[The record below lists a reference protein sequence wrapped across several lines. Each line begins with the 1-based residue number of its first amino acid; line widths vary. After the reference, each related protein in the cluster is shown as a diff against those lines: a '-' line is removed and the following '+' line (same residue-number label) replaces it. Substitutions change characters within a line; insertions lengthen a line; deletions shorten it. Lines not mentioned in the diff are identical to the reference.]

1 MNAFDYAE
9 NASGRTCSDQHSA
22 FGAIRFNQ
30 RGIHRMSLAHTTILG
45 GKTKRHVR
53 FDAESSFLDF
63 FYSRTASWRPKPGL
77 AKTRGTRNHIQSYQY

>member
-30 RGIHRMSLAHTTILG
+30 CGIHRMSLAHTTILG
-45 GKTKRHVR
+45 GKTKRHNK
-53 FDAESSFLDF
+53 FDAEISFLDF
-63 FYSRTASWRPKPGL
+63 SYSRTASSEAPRFDFAPNARPMTLDPAG
-77 AKTRGTRNHIQSYQY
+77 